1 MFKEILRIHADNRLF
16 RILLKAPSH
25 ITTRLGI
32 LMIHKVLSKRL
43 IQDTYFQVPI
53 KSIEEIG

>member
-1 MFKEILRIHADNRLF
+1 
-16 RILLKAPSH
+16 
-25 ITTRLGI
+25 
-32 LMIHKVLSKRL
+32 MIHKVLSKRL